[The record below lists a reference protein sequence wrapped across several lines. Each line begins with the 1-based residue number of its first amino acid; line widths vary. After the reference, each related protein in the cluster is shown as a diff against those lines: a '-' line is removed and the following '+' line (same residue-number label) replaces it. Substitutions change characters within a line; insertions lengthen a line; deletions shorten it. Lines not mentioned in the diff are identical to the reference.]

1 MAFATTNTVGATLDT
16 IQQNDEGKE
25 FALGNTVL
33 GSDGKKYVAVQASAT
48 IASATPGTEVTIT
61 EPAFTAATGA
71 GGFRAPDGV
80 ALASGDV
87 FWAREKNLGNGT

>member
-1 MAFATTNTVGATLDT
+1 MPFVAVGPVGATPDT
-16 IQQNDEGKE
+16 IQQNDGGKE
-25 FALGNTVL
+25 FALGNAFIGV
-33 GSDGKKYVAVQASAT
+33 DGNKYVLVQASAT

-80 ALASGDV
+80 ALASGER
-87 FWAREKNLGNGT
+87 FWAREDVLGNG